1 MTPPGPA
8 VHVLHENP
16 EWMAPFV
23 EAFAAE
29 GVPLVEHVLTGG
41 TLDLQEEPAPGVW
54 WSRMSASSHT
64 RGHAASAAHTRA
76 VLSWLEAAGRRTVN
90 GRRVLELELSKVD
103 QLTAL
108 RAAGIDVPRTVVLVG
123 ADDAELLRAAEGF
136 GGSFVTKHS
145 QGGKGLGVAR
155 FDDPE
160 EFGRALADGGLDEPV
175 DGVWLLQEYVRPADD
190 SITRAEF
197 VGGEFLYAVR
207 ADTAKG
213 GFQLCP
219 ADACALDPA
228 TGRPLL
234 PPGATVQQEVGDQIF
249 SLRTGFDHPV
259 LAAHA
264 RFLTGLG
271 VEVAGVEFIEA
282 ADGRVVT
289 YDVNTNT
296 NYNALV
302 DLAAPRSGP
311 REVARLTGRLLEQEL
326 RAPAGAG
333 GRT

>member
-1 MTPPGPA
+1 MTAPAVTPA

-23 EAFAAE
+23 AAFADE

-41 TLDLQEEPAPGVW
+41 ALDLQEEPAPGVW

-64 RGHAASAAHTRA
+64 RGHEASPAHTRA
-76 VLSWLEAAGRRTVN
+76 VLSWVQAAGRRTVN

-108 RAAGIDVPRTVVLVG
+108 RAAGLDVPRTTVLVA
-123 ADDAELLRAAEGF
+123 ADDEELLRAAKGF
-136 GGSFVTKHS
+136 DGPFVTKHS

-155 FDDPE
+155 FDDVE
-160 EFGRALADGGLDEPV
+160 EFSRALAVGELSEPV

-228 TGRPLL
+228 TGRPVL
-234 PPGATVQQEVGDQIF
+234 PPGATVQQEVGDEIF

-259 LAAHA
+259 LQRYAT
-264 RFLTGLG
+264 FLDRVG
-271 VEVAGVEFIEA
+271 VEVAGIEFIQS
-282 ADGRVVT
+282 ADGRLVT

-296 NYNALV
+296 NYNAAV
-302 DLAAPRSGP
+302 DAAAPRSGP
-311 REVARLTGRLLEQEL
+311 REIARFTGRLLEEAA
-326 RAPAGAG
+326 RAD
-333 GRT
+333 RSR

>member
-1 MTPPGPA
+1 MSSAVRPA

-23 EAFAAE
+23 AAFEAE

-41 TLDLQEEPAPGVW
+41 VLDLDDEPAPGVW

-64 RGHAASAAHTRA
+64 RGHLASTAHTRA
-76 VLSWLEAAGRRTVN
+76 VLSWVEAAGRRTVN

-108 RAAGIDVPRTVVLVG
+108 RAAGIDVPRTIALVG
-123 ADDAELLRAAEGF
+123 SDDDELVRAAKGF
-136 GGSFVTKHS
+136 DGPFVSKHS

-155 FDDPE
+155 FADAD
-160 EFGRALADGGLDEPV
+160 EFAQARAQGLLDEPA

-219 ADACALDPA
+219 ADACALDPE
-228 TGRPLL
+228 TGRPVL
-234 PPGATVQQEVGDQIF
+234 PPGATVAQEVGDQIF
-249 SLRTGFDHPV
+249 SLREGFDHPV
-259 LAAHA
+259 LGRYAE
-264 RFLTGLG
+264 FLRGQG
-271 VEVAGVEFIEA
+271 VEIAGVEFIEA
-282 ADGRVVT
+282 ADGRLVT

-296 NYNALV
+296 NYNAVV
-302 DLAAPRSGP
+302 DAAAPRSGP
-311 REVARLTGRLLEQEL
+311 REIARFTAALLRQV
-326 RAPAGAG
+326 
-333 GRT
+333 

>member
-1 MTPPGPA
+1 MTDPA

-23 EAFAAE
+23 AAFAAE

-41 TLDLQEEPAPGVW
+41 VLDLQEEPAPGVW

-64 RGHAASAAHTRA
+64 RGHAVSSAHTRA
-76 VLSWLEAAGRRTVN
+76 VLSWLQAAGRRTVN

-108 RAAGIDVPRTVVLVG
+108 RAAGLDVPRTVVLVG
-123 ADDAELLRAAEGF
+123 ADDDGLLRAAEGF
-136 GGSFVTKHS
+136 EGAFVTKHS

-155 FDDPE
+155 FEDPE
-160 EFGRALADGGLDEPV
+160 EFARVLATGGLDEPV
-175 DGVWLLQEYVRPADD
+175 DGTWLLQEYVRPADD

-197 VGGEFLYAVR
+197 VDGEFLYAVR

-259 LAAHA
+259 LERYAA
-264 RFLTGLG
+264 FLAGVG
-271 VEVAGVEFIEA
+271 VEVAGIEFIET
-282 ADGRVVT
+282 ADGRLVT

-296 NYNALV
+296 NYNAVV
-302 DLAAPRSGP
+302 DAAAPRSGP
-311 REVARLTGRLLEQEL
+311 REIARFTGRLLARE
-326 RAPAGAG
+326 ASVPAG